1 MGNVFIEAKG
11 CAIQDYVVL
20 VSRFFEITHPAF
32 PYVAA
37 KNPAL
42 LLAESTGGK
51 VMTGYLNEAL
61 VIRERQI

>member
-11 CAIQDYVVL
+11 CAIQDYV

-61 VIRERQI
+61 AIRERQI